1 MSGMNPNRNLVDLS
15 LSGRVA
21 VVTGGSRGIG
31 RATCLALAAHGAS
44 VGVHFSAA
52 GDQAAEVVEEIRRS
66 GGQAVAI
73 QGDLR
78 EAAVPGRVIA
88 EAASALGPIDILVNN
103 AGQMTDVAVEAMP
116 DETWDAAIALHLTA
130 TFRCSRAAIPMMKP
144 RRWGRIV
151 NVSTQALYT
160 GSKNHAH
167 YAAAKAG
174 LLGFSFSLAKE
185 VGEHGITVNLVAP
198 GRIHTGML
206 LERSTGR
213 EAEWMQQTPMRRFGE
228 PEEIAGAIVFLASP
242 AAGYIT
248 GATLHVNGGLV
259 MD

>member
-1 MSGMNPNRNLVDLS
+1 MNPNRNVVDLN
-15 LSGRVA
+15 LAGHAA

-31 RATCLALAAHGAS
+31 RATCLTLAAHGAS
-44 VGVHFSAA
+44 VAVHYSTSEA
-52 GDQAAEVVEEIRRS
+52 QAAEVVEEIRRG
-66 GGQAVAI
+66 GGQAVAVR
-73 QGDLR
+73 GDLR
-78 EAAVPGRVIA
+78 DADVPGRVIA
-88 EAASALGPIDILVNN
+88 EAAAALGPIEILVNN

-116 DETWDAAIALHLTA
+116 DEVWDAALSLHLTA
-130 TFRCSRAAIPMMKP
+130 TFRCCRAAIPMMKA

-185 VGEHGITVNLVAP
+185 VGEYGITVNLVAP
-198 GRIHTGML
+198 GRIRTALL
-206 LERSTGR
+206 LERSAGR
-213 EAEWMQQTPMRRFGE
+213 EAEWMGQTPMRRFGE

>member
-1 MSGMNPNRNLVDLS
+1 
-15 LSGRVA
+15 
-21 VVTGGSRGIG
+21 
-31 RATCLALAAHGAS
+31 
-44 VGVHFSAA
+44 
-52 GDQAAEVVEEIRRS
+52 
-66 GGQAVAI
+66 
-73 QGDLR
+73 
-78 EAAVPGRVIA
+78 
-88 EAASALGPIDILVNN
+88 
-103 AGQMTDVAVEAMP
+103 
-116 DETWDAAIALHLTA
+116 
-130 TFRCSRAAIPMMKP
+130 MMKM
-144 RRWGRIV
+144 RGWGRIV

-185 VGEHGITVNLVAP
+185 IGEHGITVNLVAP
-198 GRIHTGML
+198 GRIRTGLL
-206 LERSTGR
+206 LERSSGR
-213 EAEWMQQTPMRRFGE
+213 EAEWMQQTPLRRFGE

>member
-1 MSGMNPNRNLVDLS
+1 
-15 LSGRVA
+15 
-21 VVTGGSRGIG
+21 
-31 RATCLALAAHGAS
+31 
-44 VGVHFSAA
+44 
-52 GDQAAEVVEEIRRS
+52 
-66 GGQAVAI
+66 
-73 QGDLR
+73 
-78 EAAVPGRVIA
+78 
-88 EAASALGPIDILVNN
+88 
-103 AGQMTDVAVEAMP
+103 
-116 DETWDAAIALHLTA
+116 
-130 TFRCSRAAIPMMKP
+130 MMKA

-174 LLGFSFSLAKE
+174 LLGFTFSLVKE
-185 VGEHGITVNLVAP
+185 VGEYGITVNLVAP
-198 GRIHTGML
+198 GRIRTALL
-206 LERSTGR
+206 LERSAGR
-213 EAEWMQQTPMRRFGE
+213 EVEWMGQTPMRRFGE

>member
-1 MSGMNPNRNLVDLS
+1 MG
-15 LSGRVA
+15 
-21 VVTGGSRGIG
+21 
-31 RATCLALAAHGAS
+31 
-44 VGVHFSAA
+44 
-52 GDQAAEVVEEIRRS
+52 
-66 GGQAVAI
+66 
-73 QGDLR
+73 GDLR
-78 EAAVPGRVIA
+78 EADAPGRVVA
-88 EAASALGPIDILVNN
+88 EAAEALGPIDILVNN
-103 AGQMTDVAVEAMP
+103 AGQMTDAAVEAMP
-116 DETWDAAIALHLTA
+116 DEVWDAALSLHLTA
-130 TFRCSRAAIPMMKP
+130 TFRCSRAVIPMMKM

-185 VGEHGITVNLVAP
+185 VGEYGITVNLVAP
-198 GRIHTGML
+198 GRIRTGLL
-206 LERSTGR
+206 LERSAGR
-213 EAEWMQQTPMRRFGE
+213 EAEWMGQTPLRRFGE

>member
-1 MSGMNPNRNLVDLS
+1 MTELRHLVDLN
-15 LSGRVA
+15 LQGRTA
-21 VVTGGSRGIG
+21 VVTGGSKGIG
-31 RATCLALAAHGAS
+31 RAACLALAAHGAT
-44 VGVHFSAA
+44 VGVHYSTSQAL
-52 GDQAAEVVEEIRRS
+52 AAEVVEEIRQ
-66 GGQAVAI
+66 GGGRAVAI
-73 QGDLR
+73 GGDLR
-78 EAAVPGRVIA
+78 QADVPGRVIA
-88 EAASALGPIDILVNN
+88 EAAAALGPIDILVNN
-103 AGQMTDVAVEAMP
+103 AGQMTDMAVEAMP
-116 DETWDAAIALHLTA
+116 DEVWEAALSLHLTA
-130 TFRCSRAAIPMMKP
+130 TFRCCRAVIPMMKA

-198 GRIHTGML
+198 GRIRTGLL
-206 LERSTGR
+206 LERSSGR

>member
-1 MSGMNPNRNLVDLS
+1 MNLNPKLVDLN
-15 LSGRVA
+15 LAGHTA
-21 VVTGGSRGIG
+21 VITGGSRGIG
-31 RATCLALAAHGAS
+31 RATCLALAAHGAA
-44 VGVHFSAA
+44 VGVHYSASRA
-52 GDQAAEVVEEIRRS
+52 QAAEVVEEIRR
-66 GGQAVAI
+66 GGGRAVAI

-78 EAAVPGRVIA
+78 QADAPGRVIA
-88 EAASALGPIDILVNN
+88 EAAEALGPIDILVNN
-103 AGQMTDVAVEAMP
+103 AGQMTDVAVEGMS
-116 DETWDAAIALHLTA
+116 DEIWEAALSLHLTA
-130 TFRCSRAAIPMMKP
+130 TFRCSRAVIPMMKA
-144 RRWGRIV
+144 RRCGRIV

-185 VGEHGITVNLVAP
+185 VGEYGITVNLVAP
-198 GRIHTGML
+198 GRIRTALL
-206 LERSTGR
+206 LERSAGR
-213 EAEWMQQTPMRRFGE
+213 EAEWMGQTPMRRFGE
-228 PEEIAGAIVFLASP
+228 PGEIASAIVFLASP

>member
-1 MSGMNPNRNLVDLS
+1 MNPNRNFVDLS
-15 LSGRVA
+15 LPGRVA

-44 VGVHFSAA
+44 VGVHYSTGKA
-52 GDQAAEVVEEIRRS
+52 QAAEVVEDILQ
-66 GGQAVAI
+66 GGGRAAAI
-73 QGDLR
+73 CGDLR
-78 EAAVPGRVIA
+78 EADAPGRVIA
-88 EAASALGPIDILVNN
+88 EAAAALGPVNILVNN

-116 DETWDAAIALHLTA
+116 DEVWEAALALHLTA
-130 TFRCSRAAIPMMKP
+130 TFRCCRAAIPMMKA

-174 LLGFSFSLAKE
+174 LLGFTFSLAKE
-185 VGEHGITVNLVAP
+185 VGEHGVTANLVAP
-198 GRIHTGML
+198 GRIRTGML

-228 PEEIAGAIVFLASP
+228 PEEIAAAIVFLASP

>member
-1 MSGMNPNRNLVDLS
+1 MNPNRNVVDLN
-15 LSGRVA
+15 LAGHAA

-31 RATCLALAAHGAS
+31 RATCLTLAAHGAS
-44 VGVHFSAA
+44 VAVHYSTSEA
-52 GDQAAEVVEEIRRS
+52 QAAEVVEEIRRG
-66 GGQAVAI
+66 GGQAVAVR
-73 QGDLR
+73 GDLR
-78 EAAVPGRVIA
+78 DADVPGRVIA
-88 EAASALGPIDILVNN
+88 EAAAALGPIEILVNN

-116 DETWDAAIALHLTA
+116 DEVWDAALSLHLTA
-130 TFRCSRAAIPMMKP
+130 TFRCCRAAIPMMKA

-174 LLGFSFSLAKE
+174 LLGFTFSLAKE
-185 VGEHGITVNLVAP
+185 VGENGITVNLVAP
-198 GRIHTGML
+198 GRIRTGML
-206 LERSTGR
+206 MERSSGR

>member
-1 MSGMNPNRNLVDLS
+1 MVENFPDQHLVDLN
-15 LSGRVA
+15 LAGHAA

-31 RATCLALAAHGAS
+31 RATCLALAAHGAA
-44 VGVHFSAA
+44 VGVHYSASQA
-52 GDQAAEVVEEIRRS
+52 QAAAVVEEIRR
-66 GGQAVAI
+66 GGGRAAAI
-73 QGDLR
+73 GGDLR
-78 EAAVPGRVIA
+78 EAHAPGRIVV
-88 EAASALGPIDILVNN
+88 EAAAALGPIDILVNN
-103 AGQMTDVAVEAMP
+103 AGQMTDVAVEAMS
-116 DETWDAAIALHLTA
+116 DEVWEAALSLHLTA
-130 TFRCSRAAIPMMKP
+130 TFRCSRAVIPMMKT

-185 VGEHGITVNLVAP
+185 VGEFGITVNLVAP
-198 GRIHTGML
+198 GRIRTALL
-206 LERSTGR
+206 LERSAGR
-213 EAEWMQQTPMRRFGE
+213 EAEWMGQTPMRRFGE
-228 PEEIAGAIVFLASP
+228 PEEIASAIVFLASP

>member
-1 MSGMNPNRNLVDLS
+1 MAMNPDAHRVDLN
-15 LSGRVA
+15 LAGHRA

-31 RATCLALAAHGAS
+31 RATCLALAAHGAA
-44 VGVHFSAA
+44 VGVHYSTRQA
-52 GDQAAEVVEEIRRS
+52 QAAEVVEEIRR
-66 GGQAVAI
+66 GGGRAVAI

-78 EAAVPGRVIA
+78 EADAPGRVIA
-88 EAASALGPIDILVNN
+88 EAVAALGAIDILVNN
-103 AGQMTDVAVEAMP
+103 AGEMTDVAVEVMS
-116 DETWDAAIALHLTA
+116 DEIWEATISLHLTA
-130 TFRCSRAAIPMMKP
+130 TFRCTRAVIPTMKAH
-144 RRWGRIV
+144 RWGRIV
-151 NVSTQALYT
+151 NISTQALYT

-174 LLGFSFSLAKE
+174 LLGFTFSLAKE
-185 VGEHGITVNLVAP
+185 VGEHGITANLVAP
-198 GRIHTGML
+198 GRIRTDLL

-213 EAEWMQQTPMRRFGE
+213 EAEWMGQTPLRRFGE
-228 PEEIAGAIVFLASP
+228 PEEIASAIVFLASP

>member
-1 MSGMNPNRNLVDLS
+1 MSLERHLVDLN
-15 LSGRVA
+15 LAGRA
-21 VVTGGSRGIG
+21 ALVTGGSRGIG
-31 RATCLALAAHGAS
+31 RATCLALAAHGAA
-44 VGVHFSAA
+44 VGVHYSTSQA
-52 GDQAAEVVEEIRRS
+52 QAAEVVDEIRGA
-66 GGQAVAI
+66 GGRAVAI
-73 QGDLR
+73 RGDLR
-78 EAAVPGRVIA
+78 EADAPGRVIA
-88 EAASALGPIDILVNN
+88 EAAAALGPIDILVNN

-116 DETWDAAIALHLTA
+116 DEIWEAALALHLTA
-130 TFRCSRAAIPMMKP
+130 TFRCSRAVIPMMKT

-174 LLGFSFSLAKE
+174 LLGFTFSLAKE

-198 GRIHTGML
+198 GRIRTGML
-206 LERSTGR
+206 LERSSGR
-213 EAEWMQQTPMRRFGE
+213 EEEWMRQTPMRRFGE

>member
-1 MSGMNPNRNLVDLS
+1 MTEHRHLVDLN
-15 LSGRVA
+15 LQGRTA
-21 VVTGGSRGIG
+21 VVTGGSKGIG
-31 RATCLALAAHGAS
+31 RAACLALAAHGAT
-44 VGVHFSAA
+44 VGVHYSTSQAL
-52 GDQAAEVVEEIRRS
+52 AAEVVEEIRQ
-66 GGQAVAI
+66 GGGRAVAI
-73 QGDLR
+73 GGDLR
-78 EAAVPGRVIA
+78 QADVPGRVIA
-88 EAASALGPIDILVNN
+88 EAAAALGPIDILVNN
-103 AGQMTDVAVEAMP
+103 AGQMTDMAVEAMP
-116 DETWDAAIALHLTA
+116 DEVWEAALSLHLTA
-130 TFRCSRAAIPMMKP
+130 TFRCCRAVIPMMKA

-198 GRIHTGML
+198 GRIRTGLL
-206 LERSTGR
+206 LERSSGR